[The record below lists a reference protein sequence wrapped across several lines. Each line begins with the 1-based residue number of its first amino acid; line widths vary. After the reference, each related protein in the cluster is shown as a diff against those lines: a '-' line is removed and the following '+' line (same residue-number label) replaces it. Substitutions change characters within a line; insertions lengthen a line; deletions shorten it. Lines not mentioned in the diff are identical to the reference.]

1 MHQPANR
8 IAISVLRRLAR
19 TRSLILGYHGVAK
32 VAAREDMFRL
42 LVAPAQFA
50 THIELVRAAGFR
62 FTTVADLADQLGQSG
77 PPPGLAAVSFDD
89 GLRDNYTTALPILRA
104 YGIPATVYVSVGFI
118 GGQNPWIGPGSPGQM
133 LSEDEIRALVAEGCE
148 IGAHTM
154 THADLSALDY
164 ARCKSEIDRSR
175 DALEE
180 ITGQPIRTFA
190 YPFGRYGPAAIAAA
204 RDAGFRAAVTTGSG
218 SWSPFELTR
227 AMMSAGD
234 PLVVTLLKMADRYEP
249 LFGTPAMRVV
259 RQASKQI
266 RIAIRGR
273 SLGHDTSS
281 AGPPAH

>member
-1 MHQPANR
+1 M
-8 IAISVLRRLAR
+8 LRRLVR
-19 TRSLILGYHGVAK
+19 TRSLILGYHGVAE
-32 VAAREDMFRL
+32 VSARQDMFRL
-42 LVAPAQFA
+42 LVSPVQFA

-62 FTTVADLADQLGQSG
+62 FTTVADLADRLGPDG

-89 GLRDNYTTALPILRA
+89 GLRDNYTTALPLLRA

-118 GGQNPWIGPGSPGQM
+118 GGQNPWVGPGLPGEM
-133 LSEDEIRALVAEGCE
+133 LSEEEIRALVSEGWE

-164 ARCKSEIDRSR
+164 ARCKSEIERSR
-175 DALEE
+175 DALED
-180 ITGQPIRTFA
+180 ITGQSIRTFA

-218 SWSPFELTR
+218 SWSRFELTR

-234 PLVVTLLKMADRYEP
+234 PFAVTLLKMADHYEP
-249 LFGTPAMRVV
+249 LFGSPAMRSI

-266 RIAIRGR
+266 RIALRGR
-273 SLGHDTSS
+273 SLGHDASS
-281 AGPPAH
+281 AGPPAY